1 MDWIQC
7 LMNPS
12 VCVAAGAAENA
23 ADSMW
28 QSFVR
33 WMARGMSDLTTY
45 VFTSFSEST
54 SPQFDQAWWS
64 ENLGLMVAISL
75 PVLVATFVFQCLS
88 AVVRREPGRLG
99 HAIIGA
105 LVGTAGVPLAVA
117 VIAALGRVVDQISAG
132 ILQGTPSAMHSLK
145 SMVTLTAQLALP
157 TLGGS
162 VLTAVVL
169 GLLAVLSLYFVMLI
183 REVAIVAFV
192 VFAPI
197 AMVSWTWSATRHW
210 LRRWIEIVV
219 ALLFSK
225 IAMAM
230 IFTLGLSATGNAT
243 VQGDTSLGTF
253 LTGVLLFAMAAF
265 APLAT
270 FSFVHWAGDHAGAA
284 VQLFQQGAVGA
295 TALKQRAEQGY
306 DWAAHHFGGAGG
318 RSGNDDSGPVVGDQT
333 SGDDRSSDDQAGL
346 TVPPGPDVVVVDNRG
361 GPAATS
367 SGPDHDS
374 GGSSATAV
382 ATSQVSVTGQEPT
395 QASDSAGSSDTQ
407 GDGQR

>member
-7 LMNPS
+7 LINPTA
-12 VCVAAGAAENA
+12 CVAAGAAESA
-23 ADSMW
+23 SESMW
-28 QSFVR
+28 QSFVE
-33 WMARGMSDLTTY
+33 WMAKGMSDLTTY

-54 SPQFDQAWWS
+54 SPQFDQAWWN

-75 PVLVATFVFQCLS
+75 PILVAMFIFQCLS
-88 AVVRREPGRLG
+88 ALVRREPGRLG
-99 HAIIGA
+99 HAVVGA

-117 VIAALGRVVDQISAG
+117 VVAGLGRVVDQISGG
-132 ILQGTPSAMHSLK
+132 ILQGTPSAVESLK
-145 SMVTLTAQLALP
+145 SMVTLTAELSLP

-162 VLTAVVL
+162 MMTAITL

-197 AMVSWTWSATRHW
+197 AMTSWTWSATRHW
-210 LRRWIEIVV
+210 LRRWIEIVA

-243 VQGDTSLGTF
+243 VNGDTSIGTF
-253 LTGVLLFAMAAF
+253 LTGILLFAMAAF

-284 VQLFQQGAVGA
+284 AQLFQQGAVGA
-295 TALKQRAEQGY
+295 SALKQRAEQGY
-306 DWAAHHFGGAGG
+306 GWAAHHFGGSSGG
-318 RSGNDDSGPVVGDQT
+318 GDSSPVVGDQT
-333 SGDDRSSDDQAGL
+333 PGDGKSSDEQTGL
-346 TVPPGPDVVVVDNRG
+346 SLTPGAEVVVVDHS
-361 GPAATS
+361 TS
-367 SGPDHDS
+367 APPSAGSDHDS

-382 ATSQVSVTGQEPT
+382 ATSQVAVSGQEPT
-395 QASDSAGSSDTQ
+395 QQSDTAGSSDTQ
-407 GDGQR
+407 GGDQR